1 MTPANL
7 ERGPS
12 LPNLVGTSAAMRALK
27 RDLRRLAPLPTTIL
41 VTGETGTGKSE
52 VARALHHASPRV
64 GAPFVQVDCA
74 SLAPSLVESEL
85 FGHEAGA
92 FTGAR
97 ALHRGRLERA
107 GAGTLFLD
115 EVGEL
120 SPALQTRLLRVLQE
134 RTFERVGGTRP
145 LRFAARVVAATH
157 VDLESAVRTGRFRA
171 DLYYRLHVARLHVPP
186 LRKRVEDIPLLVE
199 HALARMGARL
209 GLPLCQPPE
218 GFLERLAQ
226 HPWQGN
232 VRELLNVIE
241 VLLVRSEGGRLSTAA
256 LDELLGRAPLLRPGA
271 DGGAWLARDR
281 PSAPEADHP
290 ERIAAALRATGGNV
304 ARAARRLGV
313 ARSTLRHR
321 IARYGLTELI
331 PRD

>member
-1 MTPANL
+1 MSPPIAETGAP
-7 ERGPS
+7 
-12 LPNLVGTSAAMRALK
+12 LPNLIGRSAGMRALR
-27 RDLRRLAPLPTTIL
+27 RDLRRLAPLPTTVL

-52 VARALHHASPRV
+52 VARALHHASPRSRE
-64 GAPFVQVDCA
+64 PFVQVDCA
-74 SLAPSLVESEL
+74 ALAPSLVESEL

-97 ALHRGRLERA
+97 SLHRGRLERA

-120 SPALQTRLLRVLQE
+120 PAALQTRLLRVLQE

-157 VDLESAVRTGRFRA
+157 VELESAVRAGRFRA

-186 LRKRVEDIPLLVE
+186 LRQRIEDIPLLVE
-199 HALARMGARL
+199 HALARLGGRL
-209 GLPLCQPPE
+209 GLSPCAPPE
-218 GFLERLAQ
+218 GFLERLAR

-232 VRELLNVIE
+232 VRELHNVIE
-241 VLLVRSEGGRLSTAA
+241 VLLVRSEQGRLSLAA
-256 LDELLGRAPLLRPGA
+256 LDDLLGHGPRLCAGA
-271 DGGAWLARDR
+271 GGAGWLARDR
-281 PSAPEADHP
+281 ASGPEADSA
-290 ERIAAALRATGGNV
+290 ELIAAALRTTGGNV
-304 ARAARRLGV
+304 SRAARRLGI

-321 IARYGLTELI
+321 IARHGLTHLI